1 MPKPAI
7 KAAALPIPIEALE
20 DCGVAL
26 GRRGA
31 GKSNALMVL
40 FEHELDA
47 GHRCGMVDPK
57 GDRYGVA
64 MNPDGTPSRFRTGE
78 NQLYI
83 FGGAHADVK
92 ISPDMGA
99 TLAKTIAAH
108 SFPFLIDLS
117 GTLDEPWSLGDQQR
131 FMLDFSSTLYR
142 HNRNPLTLFI
152 EEVDQFANQDQR
164 YQPPR
169 LVHHIAN
176 LASLGRQR
184 GLIVWFASQRAAKV
198 NKNLLNMIDTMVAL
212 AVRAPLDRDTYQD
225 WFKSHS
231 PEAGKRVLAE
241 VGHFTPGEA
250 FVWVGA
256 TGFFEKVAFPVAT
269 TFDSGRRPKHGEVVE
284 AVKLAKIE
292 LGDLRSAIE
301 QAGMEEVEEVDP
313 KVLIAK
319 DGEIARLTARVEV
332 LETTNT
338 GLLHDVAERDT
349 RLAAIVKLPR
359 YLDARG
365 VMAAVVTDAGKGL
378 DKLDSIIAELNGT
391 PKAEADGQPAAAAPQ
406 EPPHRA
412 TPPAREAAA
421 SSAPRPAATPPVAA
435 SGHVPTG
442 PQMKILQAIRD
453 AEVLFK
459 KTEVDRTIL
468 GWLSDASPKSSGYQN
483 NLGALRT
490 AGLISYPSKGTCALS
505 AEGFALTT
513 APVARTLGE
522 LLDAICSKVPRPA
535 LQPMLRAVV
544 GAGSAGI
551 SRADLAEHLGKSASS
566 SGFQNDLGALRSL
579 GTIDY
584 PQPGEVRAAGY
595 LLGE

>member
-7 KAAALPIPIEALE
+7 KAAELPIPIEALE

-64 MNPDGTPSRFRTGE
+64 MNPDGSPSRFRTGE

-108 SFPFLIDLS
+108 SFPFLIDLA

-169 LVHHIAN
+169 LVHHVAN

-184 GLIVWFASQRAAKV
+184 GLIVWFASQRPQKV
-198 NKNLLNMIDTMVAL
+198 NKNLLNMIDTMVAMG
-212 AVRAPLDRDTYQD
+212 VRAPLDRDTYGD

-231 PEAGKRVLAE
+231 PEAGKKVLAE
-241 VGHFTPGEA
+241 VGNFQPGEA
-250 FVWVGA
+250 FVWVGG
-256 TGFFEKVAFPVAT
+256 TGFFEKVAFPMAS

-313 KVLIAK
+313 KVLLAK

-338 GLLHDVAERDT
+338 GLLHDVAERDA
-349 RLAAIVKLPR
+349 RLEAAARLPR
-359 YLDARG
+359 YLDTVRG

-406 EPPHRA
+406 EPQPRA
-412 TPPAREAAA
+412 TPPARPAASSSPRSVATPPAAA
-421 SSAPRPAATPPVAA
+421 SGNV
-435 SGHVPTG
+435 TG

-490 AGLISYPSKGTCALS
+490 AGLISYPSKGTCSLTPD
-505 AEGFALTT
+505 GFALTA
-513 APVARTLGE
+513 APVARTLAE
-522 LLDAICSKVPRPA
+522 LLDAICAKVPRRP
-535 LQPMLRAVV
+535 LDPMLRRVV
-544 GAGSAGI
+544 AAGHAGI
-551 SRADLAEHLGKSASS
+551 SRADLADALDKSASS

-584 PQPGEVRAAGY
+584 PEPGEVRAAGY